1 MSASRDRILELFRQA
16 PDQFVSGEE
25 ICRLLGVS
33 RTAIWKQIGQLRE
46 LGYCVEAVRSRGYRL
61 LSPPDRLLPAE
72 VTSGL
77 ETRRIG
83 REVVYFEITD
93 STNAQA
99 RRLAEDGAAEGTVVI
114 ADQQTS
120 GRGRLGRFWLSPPG
134 VNLYLSIILRPT
146 FPPRDAT
153 SMTFLS
159 AVAVAHAV
167 AEAGPFVPQLKWPN
181 DLLLDG
187 KKVAGLLNEM
197 NAETEQV
204 HYLVLGIGVNL
215 NMATAQFPSDLR
227 TPATSL
233 LAAGGVEVSRRMFTQ
248 NLLRHLD
255 NLYDQYLR
263 EGFAP
268 IRAAWE
274 QHCNMI
280 GRQVEVDSPPQR
292 FVGTVYGIDAIG
304 ALLVDVPGGG
314 RERVLA
320 GDVRLLS

>member
-1 MSASRDRILELFRQA
+1 MSSSRDRILELFRQS
-16 PDQFVSGEE
+16 PGQFVSGEE
-25 ICRLLGVS
+25 ICRSLGVS

-46 LGYCVEAVRSRGYRL
+46 LGYTVEAVRSRGYRL
-61 LSPPDRLLPAE
+61 LSPPDRLLPGE
-72 VTSGL
+72 VSRGL
-77 ETRRIG
+77 DTRRIG

-99 RRLAEDGAAEGTVVI
+99 RRLAEEGAPEGTVVI
-114 ADQQTS
+114 ADQQTA

-134 VNLYLSIILRPT
+134 VNLYLSIILRPS

-159 AVAVAHAV
+159 AVAVANAV
-167 AEAGPFVPQLKWPN
+167 VAVGPFTPQLKWPN
-181 DLLLDG
+181 DVLLDG
-187 KKVAGLLNEM
+187 RKVAGLLNEM

-204 HYLVLGIGVNL
+204 HYLVLGVGVNL
-215 NMATAQFPSDLR
+215 NMAATEFPSDLR

-233 LAAGGVEVSRRMFTQ
+233 FAAGGVEVSRRDFTQ
-248 NLLRHLD
+248 TLLRQLD
-255 NLYDQYLR
+255 ALYEQYLR
-263 EGFAP
+263 QGFAP

-274 QHCNMI
+274 QHCNMV
-280 GRQVEVDSPPQR
+280 GRMVEVDSPPKR
-292 FVGTVYGIDAIG
+292 YVGCVSGIDESG
-304 ALLVDVPGGG
+304 ALLVDLPGGV